1 MICYIKFKF
10 CGLSTSFVTH
20 HWDDYTMSGKYR
32 NGDMAFIGVFSFK
45 YVTKLR
51 KRKKKF
57 FLNYG

>member
-51 KRKKKF
+51 KRKKNF
-57 FLNYG
+57 F